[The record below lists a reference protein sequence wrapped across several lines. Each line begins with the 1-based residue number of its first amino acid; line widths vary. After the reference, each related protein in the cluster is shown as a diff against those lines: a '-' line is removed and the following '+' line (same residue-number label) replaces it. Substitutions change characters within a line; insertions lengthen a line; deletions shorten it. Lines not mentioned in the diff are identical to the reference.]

1 MKVDTFSNGK
11 PQLFCQVKAARA
23 HRGHQNQWFPN
34 IFSAKSLLSDE
45 VLSQILLWKTVW
57 KWLCLGGSRG
67 GGSLPS
73 HSPRLEIL
81 SHLQNHKICGTHFEN
96 NEFLSLYG
104 QGTLTCSPGKRTR
117 AHTYWLHPV
126 VFLLNYPFFF
136 ISYFF
141 RAQLSWLL
149 LWYVPHTWGVCAGC
163 RERDRVCGWNRKEK
177 CDVYFV
183 NKIQLPKGYLQGGL
197 KRYRRNWEQQFSN
210 SWFHFNTVEVTE
222 DSKNL

>member
-1 MKVDTFSNGK
+1 M
-11 PQLFCQVKAARA
+11 
-23 HRGHQNQWFPN
+23 
-34 IFSAKSLLSDE
+34 
-45 VLSQILLWKTVW
+45 W

-73 HSPRLEIL
+73 HSPHLETL

-96 NEFLSLYG
+96 NKFLSLYR
-104 QGTLTCSPGKRTR
+104 QGTLTCSPVGGLEPTPIDYILWSF
-117 AHTYWLHPV
+117 YWTT
-126 VFLLNYPFFF
+126 PFFF
-136 ISYFF
+136 IFYFL

-149 LWYVPHTWGVCAGC
+149 LWNVPHTWGACAGC

-183 NKIQLPKGYLQGGL
+183 NKIQLPKAYLQGGL
-197 KRYRRNWEQQFSN
+197 KGCRRNSERQFSN